1 MASLWDFYQ
10 FIKQAYF
17 SGKPVWQ
24 ISDMPDLTGKVA
36 IVTGGAA
43 GLGKETAKAL
53 LEHSAVV
60 YIAARNE
67 LKIKAAIQDL
77 KVLTGKTASSLI
89 LDLEDFQ
96 SIQKANEHF
105 LHMRPLLTGSHRQ
118 ETRLDIL
125 FNNAGIMMPP
135 VEATTASGYDL
146 SFGTN
151 VLGHFYLTKLLL
163 PSLMKTAEMTGEPSR
178 VVNTSSGSH
187 YVAMYDFNAFK
198 DGPAR
203 RKLNLMQ
210 LYGQSK
216 WANVTFS
223 NELARR
229 YGDKGIVS
237 TAVNPGNL
245 KDTELSRHV
254 HSGIEHFLLRIM
266 QIYPAS
272 WGALPQLFAGTSP
285 EGVDFNGKFIIP
297 WGRVGTARQDTTNPQ
312 LGRELWTWLE
322 AQVEQAYN

>member
-17 SGKPVWQ
+17 SGKSVWQ
-24 ISDMPDLTGKVA
+24 TSDMPDLTGKVA

-43 GLGKETAKAL
+43 GLGRETAKAL
-53 LEHSAVV
+53 LEHNAVV

-67 LKIKAAIQDL
+67 LKIQAAIQDL
-77 KVLTGKTASSLI
+77 KALTGKTASSLI
-89 LDLEDFQ
+89 LDLKDFQ
-96 SIQKANEHF
+96 SIQKATERF
-105 LHMRPLLTGSHRQ
+105 LQYSFSSFHRQ

-163 PSLMKTAEMTGEPSR
+163 PILMQTAEMTRRPSR
-178 VVNTSSGSH
+178 VVSSSSGSH
-187 YVAMYDFNAFK
+187 YVAMYDFIAFK
-198 DGPAR
+198 DGPVR

-210 LYGQSK
+210 LYGPGQSK
-216 WANVTFS
+216 WVS
-223 NELARR
+223 CLR
-229 YGDKGIVS
+229 YGGHCRRSKVL
-237 TAVNPGNL
+237 TMYEGNL
-245 KDTELSRHV
+245 KDTELSRH
-254 HSGIEHFLLRIM
+254 RIM

-272 WGALPQLFAGTSP
+272 WGALLKTRALPQLFAGTSP
-285 EGVDFNGKFIIP
+285 ESVGFNGKFIIP
-297 WGRVGTARQDTTNPQ
+297 WGRVGTARKDTTDPQ
-312 LGRELWTWLE
+312 IGRELWTWLE
-322 AQVEQAYN
+322 AQVEHF

>member
-1 MASLWDFYQ
+1 MFSFYDLYR
-10 FIKQAYF
+10 FFKQAYF

-24 ISDMPDLTGKVA
+24 ANDMPELSGKVV
-36 IVTGGAA
+36 IVTGGGA
-43 GLGKETAKAL
+43 GIGKETVKAL
-53 LEHSAVV
+53 LEHNATV
-60 YIAARNE
+60 YIASRNAA
-67 LKIKAAIQDL
+67 KTNAAIQDL
-77 KVLTGKTASSLI
+77 QLLTGRTAFLLV
-89 LDLEDFQ
+89 LDLEDLQ
-96 SIQKANEHF
+96 SITAAVDEF
-105 LHMRPLLTGSHRQ
+105 LLR

-163 PSLMKTAEMTGEPSR
+163 PILIKTAASTGTSTR

-187 YVAMYDFNAFK
+187 YVAMYDFNTFK

-203 RKLNLMQ
+203 RKLTLMQ

-229 YGDKGIVS
+229 YGHLGIVS
-237 TAVNPGNL
+237 SAVNPGNI

-254 HSGIEHFLLRIM
+254 NSGIENFLLKIM

-272 WGALPQLFAGTSP
+272 WGALPLLFAGTSP
-285 EGVDFNGKFIIP
+285 QGGDFNGKFIIP
-297 WGRVGTARQDTTNPQ
+297 WGRLGLARKDTTDPQ
-312 LGRELWTWLE
+312 LGGDLWAWLE
-322 AQVEQAYN
+322 EQVEELSE